1 MKKHIFRRIF
11 LLYLIVLL
19 IIPLFVELYVGDV
32 LRNYH
37 LKNSRNSLSLQAD
50 LIADRLTT
58 SAPEMIDRLCKELG
72 KKINAH
78 VTVTNLDGRVLGD
91 SDNDLSQSANLSS
104 LPEIKQAL
112 LRGTGWSVE
121 DEYLF
126 VARKIIKDE
135 HALVIRLTVPLE
147 EIHESVDE
155 LRLKINLAVIM
166 LLLISGAI
174 FIFQTLRI
182 KKYVS
187 QLADYSG
194 AIAHGLY
201 RKKLIIDNAG
211 QFSETAESLN
221 AISADMQTSTERIGE
236 ETNRLNVILRNIPD
250 ALLLINVSNNIE
262 VANNRA
268 RELFGNPVLE
278 GKAMSEV
285 VGSPHL
291 QTLIDDVKQKKMP
304 GSGELTID
312 VPEKRY
318 IMVLLSPL
326 SYKVG
331 ELAGIVALFH
341 DITDFRKLEQVRR
354 DFVANVSHELKT
366 PVTAIKGFAETLLDG
381 AIHDSENAEKFL
393 GTIKSHS
400 ERMNRLVDDLLTL
413 SSIELKETKINKTG
427 VNFVNVAESVAQTM
441 IVHAAS
447 KDLAIRKNIKDKD
460 TVIHADRDRLVQILL
475 NLVDNAIKFTEKG
488 EIEIGASRE
497 DGISYFYVRDTG
509 MGIPEKFIPRLGE
522 RFFRVDPSR
531 SRELGGTGLGLAIV
545 KHLVMAHGWKMK
557 IESEVNKG
565 TVVKVYY

>member
-1 MKKHIFRRIF
+1 MKKHFIRRIF
-11 LLYLIVLL
+11 LLYFIVLL
-19 IIPLFVELYVGDV
+19 IIALFVELYVGNV
-32 LRNYH
+32 LRTSY
-37 LKNSRNSLSLQAD
+37 LENSRNSLSLQAD
-50 LIADRLTT
+50 LIADRLTI
-58 SAPEMIDRLCKELG
+58 SDPEMIDRRCKELG
-72 KKINAH
+72 QKINAH
-78 VTVTNLDGRVLGD
+78 ITVTNSDGGVLGD
-91 SDNDLSQSANLSS
+91 SHNYISDMEGNIIP
-104 LPEIKQAL
+104 PEIKQAL

-121 DEYLF
+121 DEYF
-126 VARKIIKDE
+126 SVARKIIKDE
-135 HALVIRLTVPLE
+135 HAIVIRLTVPLKE
-147 EIHESVDE
+147 LNKSVND
-155 LRLKINLAVIM
+155 LRLKIDLAVIM

-174 FIFQTLRI
+174 FVFQTVRI

-194 AIAHGLY
+194 AIVHGLF
-201 RKKLIIDNAG
+201 RKRPEIEDSG
-211 QFSETAESLN
+211 QFSEIAWNLD
-221 AISADMQTSTERIGE
+221 AISSDMKTSAERIGE

-250 ALLLINVSNNIE
+250 ALLLINVNNNIE

-268 RELFGNPVLE
+268 RDLFGNPVLE
-278 GKAMSEV
+278 GKAISEV

-291 QTLIDDVKQKKMP
+291 QTLIDGVKQKKMP

-312 VPEKRY
+312 FPEKRY
-318 IMVLLSPL
+318 MMVLLSPL

-381 AIHDSENAEKFL
+381 AIHDSKNAEKFL

-400 ERMNRLVDDLLTL
+400 ERMNRLVEDLLTL
-413 SSIELKETKINKTG
+413 SSIELKEIKINKTG
-427 VNFVNVAESVAQTM
+427 VNFANVAESAAQTM

-447 KDLAIRKNIKDKD
+447 KDIVIRQNIKDKEA
-460 TVIHADRDRLVQILL
+460 VIHADRDRLEQILL
-475 NLVDNAIKFTEKG
+475 NLMDNAIKFTEKG
-488 EIEIGASRE
+488 DIEIGISRE
-497 DGISYFYVRDTG
+497 DGRSYFYVRDTG

-557 IESEVNKG
+557 IESEVSKG
-565 TVVKVYY
+565 TAVKVYY

>member
-174 FIFQTLRI
+174 FIF
-182 KKYVS
+182 VS
-187 QLADYSG
+187 FL
-194 AIAHGLY
+194 
-201 RKKLIIDNAG
+201 KL
-211 QFSETAESLN
+211 
-221 AISADMQTSTERIGE
+221 
-236 ETNRLNVILRNIPD
+236 P
-250 ALLLINVSNNIE
+250 
-262 VANNRA
+262 RA
-268 RELFGNPVLE
+268 
-278 GKAMSEV
+278 
-285 VGSPHL
+285 
-291 QTLIDDVKQKKMP
+291 
-304 GSGELTID
+304 
-312 VPEKRY
+312 
-318 IMVLLSPL
+318 
-326 SYKVG
+326 
-331 ELAGIVALFH
+331 
-341 DITDFRKLEQVRR
+341 
-354 DFVANVSHELKT
+354 
-366 PVTAIKGFAETLLDG
+366 
-381 AIHDSENAEKFL
+381 
-393 GTIKSHS
+393 
-400 ERMNRLVDDLLTL
+400 
-413 SSIELKETKINKTG
+413 
-427 VNFVNVAESVAQTM
+427 
-441 IVHAAS
+441 
-447 KDLAIRKNIKDKD
+447 
-460 TVIHADRDRLVQILL
+460 
-475 NLVDNAIKFTEKG
+475 
-488 EIEIGASRE
+488 
-497 DGISYFYVRDTG
+497 
-509 MGIPEKFIPRLGE
+509 
-522 RFFRVDPSR
+522 
-531 SRELGGTGLGLAIV
+531 
-545 KHLVMAHGWKMK
+545 
-557 IESEVNKG
+557 
-565 TVVKVYY
+565 